1 MFFFRDKFYKH
12 ILFSILKSSFS
23 EIKIK
28 MVNDKENS
36 MILGTYSQ
44 IHSLE
49 YYLVSL
55 KLNALDK
62 QNREMA
68 FYFVV

>member
-1 MFFFRDKFYKH
+1 M
-12 ILFSILKSSFS
+12 KSSFN

-28 MVNDKENS
+28 MVNDKEIS
-36 MILGTYSQ
+36 IILGTYSPL
-44 IHSLE
+44 HNLE
-49 YYLVSL
+49 YCLVSL

-62 QNREMA
+62 QNRVMA